1 MHLGSLEFCQPAMT
15 ACIYTKWRWVKEKI
29 LKTTWCDHVV
39 TYLLTGW
46 IRLPSTL
53 KRNSPTNVKEIHGYR
68 DCDMG
73 CHLEFPT
80 QFKDFPSQQVQKFDL
95 LVGYPKHEW
104 PELLVIITSHWSP
117 HLIQLPVLHP
127 SQISRSQSTC
137 SVPLAVV
144 WLAGIQPGIKGWQCK
159 DPRHT
164 CMCMYLN
171 MNK

>member
-39 TYLLTGW
+39 TYLLTRW

-73 CHLEFPT
+73 LPPRVSNPVQRFSKPT
-80 QFKDFPSQQVQKFDL
+80 SSKIRPLGGISQTWMAWAVGHNHQPLVTPSH
-95 LVGYPKHEW
+95 P
-104 PELLVIITSHWSP
+104 TSCP
-117 HLIQLPVLHP
+117 A
-127 SQISRSQSTC
+127 
-137 SVPLAVV
+137 PLADITFAEHLLSSLGRGVAC
-144 WLAGIQPGIKGWQCK
+144 WHSTRDKG
-159 DPRHT
+159 
-164 CMCMYLN
+164 MAV
-171 MNK
+171 